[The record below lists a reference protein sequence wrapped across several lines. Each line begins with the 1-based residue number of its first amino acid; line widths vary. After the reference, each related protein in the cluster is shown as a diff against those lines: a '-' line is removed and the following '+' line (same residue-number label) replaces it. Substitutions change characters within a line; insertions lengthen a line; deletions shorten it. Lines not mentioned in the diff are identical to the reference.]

1 MTEEDIK
8 YMVDRFL
15 AWTVPADFAPDGG
28 ISFTPPQPPHW
39 PTGTN
44 LLTATRANMMVR
56 YMIEGL
62 CEQDLPS
69 KRPAVATLG
78 VRERLASVVEY
89 LRDGR
94 KPTPHD
100 LYRAVKNVGS
110 GWRYEPL
117 GLGVGDLEAILALTE
132 TKQPVIDTKPDD
144 LAHGPEVPHH
154 RFSTFHTAGDYA
166 YARGLEINPQHLPVA
181 LDAMQKSGWALLAIF
196 GQTDSKHVGF
206 IFERCIHEI
215 KLPTVEQNP
224 EFAEAIQLYLDGKPL
239 ADMMVC
245 GADGRGRGLE
255 P

>member
-8 YMVDRFL
+8 YMVNRFL
-15 AWTVPADFAPDGG
+15 AWVVPVDFDPDGG
-28 ISFTPPQPPHW
+28 VSFIPPQPPHW
-39 PTGTN
+39 PSGTN
-44 LLTATRANMMVR
+44 LLTYTQANMMVR
-56 YMIEGL
+56 YMVEGM
-62 CEQDLPS
+62 P
-69 KRPAVATLG
+69 VA
-78 VRERLASVVEY
+78 E
-89 LRDGR
+89 
-94 KPTPHD
+94 
-100 LYRAVKNVGS
+100 
-110 GWRYEPL
+110 
-117 GLGVGDLEAILALTE
+117 
-132 TKQPVIDTKPDD
+132 KQPVIDTKPDD

-206 IFERCIHEI
+206 IFERCIHEV